1 MTKVVV
7 HKPEQARIGNL
18 ATVARFYERLQ
29 EALSA
34 RFDVAMIEQPFPPPA
49 LGELA
54 PDCLHITYHTRHA
67 GPNVINAK
75 IGYLADYFYFDD
87 GGYSGWSMLAGT
99 DLGVNISDDEAEHYY
114 AMQILPRI
122 ASGAS
127 KYAQPPMSAV
137 APAPGYLAIF
147 TQVQGDTV
155 LELAWSSSREM
166 VTALLREARE
176 RNLHAV
182 LKLHPRC
189 ADTEFRAFAAREAER
204 YGARLVD
211 LNVHQIIAG
220 ASCVA
225 AVNSGAGFEAL
236 CHLKPVLSF
245 GASDYLAAAIPIRA
259 QKDIGPALALADQ
272 SEAFA
277 RRTKRF
283 LCGYLNAQVC
293 VDDPDFAS
301 IVTERVERKLA
312 TGALLAGI
320 K

>member
-34 RFDVAMIEQPFPPPA
+34 RFDVAMVEQPFPPPA

-87 GGYSGWSMLAGT
+87 SGYSGWSMLAGA
-99 DLGVNISDDEAEHYY
+99 DLGANVTDDEAEHYY

-127 KYAQPPMSAV
+127 KYPQPPISDD
-137 APAPGYLAIF
+137 APTPGYLAIF

-155 LELAWSSSREM
+155 LDLAWCSSREM
-166 VTALLREARE
+166 VTMLLHEAQA
-176 RNLHAV
+176 RNLPAM

-204 YGARLVD
+204 YGALLAD

-220 ASCVA
+220 ARCVA

-259 QKDIGPALALADQ
+259 QADIGRALALADR
-272 SEAFA
+272 SEPFS

-283 LCGYLNAQVC
+283 LCGYFKAQVR

-301 IVTERVERKLA
+301 IVVERVERKLA
-312 TGALLAGI
+312 IGAVLAGI